1 MAALLVGVGSFL
13 LFLFFQTTG
22 IYGGDSGDL
31 VTAAATFGIPHPP
44 GYPLYTFLGYVVSRL
59 PLSSVA
65 WRVGLLSSLAHAATI
80 AIVYSLVRKL
90 TRDTTSAMFS
100 VLFLAGNYLFF
111 LYSVTPEVF
120 GLFDLFVVGILFLLL
135 RWEETRRPGILYV
148 LSFVFGLAL
157 AHHHLILFLV
167 PAMWYFI
174 AKELS
179 LRGVTRRSN
188 LIRYERSPRRKNGLA
203 MTTLLI
209 RCGALFLF
217 GLLPYLY
224 IPIAARAGS
233 MINWDHPTTLARFFH
248 LILRKDYGTFVAN
261 NSYGALLTDRMLG
274 LKAYAEFVLM
284 DVTAIGVLLGLIGL
298 YVMYKKRRIF
308 AGWFTLAL
316 LFLGPVFFFYAS
328 FPLANNFTLATFE
341 RFLLPSY
348 VLLSIL
354 VGAGVSH
361 IRRVTYHFH
370 RLLSLLVVLVLFLYP
385 LTMLTMTLWR
395 FWGLRWDRTAD
406 NFGADILATAPDS
419 AIILLNRDTP
429 LFITQ
434 YVRYGQGLYPDTIV
448 LHTNLL
454 STDFYL
460 ETISPAFPALF
471 VPPLSDTRFMQTFVQ
486 ENNRRG
492 FPIYSVTPIILPDEW
507 FWVPEG
513 LLYRLYDRD
522 HLPSLTQFEK
532 RSDSLWAM
540 YHDPGL
546 GIVSRYPHLMLS
558 DIRNVYANARL
569 TEGNIFVKAGAYAR
583 ARESFVA
590 AVGYK
595 SDVVSEDAFTML
607 GLTQLFENNCDGARE
622 AFRQA
627 RIWAIV
633 PQKEVFFYEASA
645 EKLCGASPDAVRA
658 LYDQYVKR
666 RDLEDTP
673 LEQK

>member
-1 MAALLVGVGSFL
+1 MAVLLVGVGSFL
-13 LFLFFQTTG
+13 LFLFFQATG

-65 WRVGLLSSLAHAATI
+65 WRVGLLSSLAHAVTI
-80 AIVYSLVRKL
+80 ALVFAITRKL
-90 TRDTTSAMFS
+90 TRDTLAAAFS

-120 GLFDLFVVGILFLLL
+120 GLFDLFVVLILFLLL
-135 RWEETRRPGILYV
+135 RWEETRRPVILYV

-157 AHHHLILFLV
+157 THHHLILFLA
-167 PAMWYFI
+167 PAIFYYFY
-174 AKELS
+174 
-179 LRGVTRRSN
+179 TH
-188 LIRYERSPRRKNGLA
+188 YKNYKSCNGYIIGLFF
-203 MTTLLI
+203 LL
-209 RCGALFLF
+209 

-233 MINWDHPTTLARFFH
+233 MINWDRPTTLARFLH

-261 NSYGALLTDRMLG
+261 NSYGALLIDRLLG
-274 LKAYAEFVLM
+274 LKAYVEFVLM
-284 DVTAIGVLLGLIGL
+284 DVTVVGVLLGLIGL
-298 YVMYKKRRIF
+298 YGMYKKRRIL

-341 RFLLPSY
+341 RFLLPGY

-361 IRRVTYHFH
+361 IRQMLNKFH
-370 RLLSLLVVLVLFLYP
+370 HLFSLLVVLVLFLYP

-395 FWGLRWDRTAD
+395 FWGIRWDKTAD
-406 NFGADILATAPDS
+406 NFGADILATAPGR

-434 YVRYGQGLYPDTIV
+434 YVRYGQGLYPNKIV
-448 LHTNLL
+448 LHANLL

-460 ETISPAFPALF
+460 ETIRGAFPALS
-471 VPPLSDTRFMQTFVQ
+471 VPPLSDARFMQTFVE

-492 FPIYSVTPIILPDEW
+492 FFLYSVTPIVLPDEW

-513 LLYRLYDRD
+513 LLYRLYDRKN
-522 HLPSLTQFEK
+522 LPSLTQFEK
-532 RSDSLWAM
+532 RNESLWAM
-540 YHDPGL
+540 YHDPRQ
-546 GIVSRYPHLMLS
+546 GILSRYPHLMLS
-558 DIRNVYANARL
+558 DLRNVYANARL
-569 TEGNIFVKAGAYAR
+569 TEGNIFMKAGAYAR
-583 ARESFVA
+583 ARESFAA
-590 AVGYK
+590 AVAYK
-595 SDVVSEDAFTML
+595 SDVVAGDAYTML

-627 RIWAIV
+627 RVWAIV

-645 EKLCGASPDAVRA
+645 EKLCGAHPDAVRR
-658 LYDQYVKR
+658 LYDQYIKR